1 MAARVSLPA
10 WVVPTI
16 DAVDE
21 CERVARRV
29 VNARSYE
36 LMVRE
41 RGVAAALLWLTLG
54 EVSPMTRRVAGASI
68 RGGRF
73 SGPECEAVETWT
85 CGVTR
90 EDARAEAWVA
100 LSVAA
105 GQHLPTED
113 DWTLLGVVPALPRID
128 DREFAYGV
136 WRTLSWLLGVRDD
149 FPIYTSWH
157 RSAGV
162 RHERPHLARRRQSAE
177 EPSGPDRVADQA
189 ARDQAEADAFRWW
202 SYVRQR
208 LDATAAGASRYLA
221 DDV

>member
-29 VNARSYE
+29 VTARSYE
-36 LMVRE
+36 LTSRE
-41 RGVAAALLWLTLG
+41 RGVAAALVWLMLG
-54 EVSPMTRRVAGASI
+54 EVSPMTRRVAGSSI
-68 RGGRF
+68 RGVRF

-85 CGVTR
+85 CGVTW

-105 GQHLPTED
+105 GQRLPTED
-113 DWTLLGVVPALPRID
+113 DWRLLGVVSALPRID

-157 RSAGV
+157 RAAAA
-162 RHERPHLARRRQSAE
+162 RPERPHLYLRRQSRE
-177 EPSGPDRVADQA
+177 EPSEPDRIADQA
-189 ARDQAEADAFRWW
+189 ARDRAEADAFRWW

-208 LDATAAGASRYLA
+208 LDATAAGVSRYLA
-221 DDV
+221 DDL